1 MGLGGLRVSL
11 VVAALAAPAALATS
25 CSEAGGASEKAPNG
39 APSDRAGAGGSCFG
53 VGCGSAGSG
62 GAGGSAGGPPPERE
76 IESAFRSPVATGRF
90 VWTANPD
97 SGRVARVDA
106 TNLEVRTVDAGF
118 GPTYLAAVPNPSAP
132 DARRAIVL
140 NVRSHD
146 ATLLAADASGAITTK
161 TVPVHPGANAW
172 AISPRG
178 RWAIAWTDVSLVSAP
193 DPTEG
198 FQDITVIDLGGATPS
213 ATRLSVGYR
222 PTRFFIAADE
232 SRAFAVTEPGITVIE
247 LLAPGPAISRDIAVS
262 DEALVNPAARDVSV
276 TPDGAY
282 ALVRHDGSAKIG
294 IVTLTSGDLTSVTL
308 PAAVTD
314 LDLTEDGTRAVAV
327 MRGGDTVEPPDAGPD
342 ASDADPDDDGGN
354 DSGGNDSG
362 SEDAADAAHTG
373 DAGFDAA
380 PPPPTDSKVAVL
392 PIPAIAGDS
401 TRFDVVTLPGER
413 VGSVALSPDAR
424 TALLYTNAFDNDRLT
439 IVSIAPGAD
448 YLAHRTVAL
457 KAPIRA
463 VFAAPDASHAIALL
477 EPGAGS
483 ARPGA
488 FSVVPIKST
497 LPPKIQG
504 TEAPPVSVAIAQAPL
519 GRGLVTVSDERSRTF
534 ATYLVRM
541 PELVIDRLPLASA
554 PLATGMVPVAETGFV
569 AEKHPEGRITFVQ
582 LASGKARTL
591 TGFELGSKVVDG
603 QR

>member
-11 VVAALAAPAALATS
+11 AVAALAAPAALATS
-25 CSEAGGASEKAPNG
+25 CSEAAGTSEKAADRPPTNG
-39 APSDRAGAGGSCFG
+39 GGAGGSCFG
-53 VGCGSAGSG
+53 VGCGNAGVG
-62 GAGGSAGGPPPERE
+62 GSGGSAGGPPPERE

-132 DARRAIVL
+132 DAPRAIVL
-140 NVRSHD
+140 NVKSHD
-146 ATLLAADASGAITTK
+146 ATLLSAEASGAITTK
-161 TVPVHPGANAW
+161 TAPVHPGANAW
-172 AISPRG
+172 AISARG
-178 RWAIAWTDVSLVSAP
+178 RWAIAWSDVSLMGAP

-213 ATRLSVGYR
+213 STRLSVGYR

-247 LLAPGPAISRDIAVS
+247 LLAPSGPAISRDIAVS
-262 DEALVNPAARDVSV
+262 DEALADPAARDVSV

-294 IVTLTSGDLTSVTL
+294 IVALTSGELTTATL
-308 PAAVTD
+308 PGAVTD
-314 LDLTEDGTRAVAV
+314 LDLADDGTRAVAV
-327 MRGGDTVEPPDAGPD
+327 MRGGDTVEPGDAGPD
-342 ASDADPDDDGGN
+342 AGDASSADGG
-354 DSGGNDSG
+354 SSDSG
-362 SEDAADAAHTG
+362 SEDAADAADTR

-380 PPPPTDSKVAVL
+380 PPPPAESKVAVL
-392 PIPAIAGDS
+392 PIPAIAGDK

-413 VGSVALSPDAR
+413 VGSVALSPDAH
-424 TALLYTNAFDNDRLT
+424 TALLFTNAFDSDRLT
-439 IVSIAPGAD
+439 ILNIAPGAD

-477 EPGAGS
+477 EPDAGS
-483 ARPGA
+483 AKPGA

-519 GRGLVTVSDERSRTF
+519 GRALVTVSNEPSRTF

-554 PLATGMVPVAETGFV
+554 PLATGMIPVAEAGFV